1 MFCVYARRKNRE
13 FVETGF
19 RIETF
24 VFAITVIRN
33 TSSIEVTIVLRVGD
47 IRNRQDFEN
56 LGGFV

>member
-24 VFAITVIRN
+24 VFAIIVIRN
-33 TSSIEVTIVLRVGD
+33 TSSLKVTILLRVGD
-47 IRNRQDFEN
+47 IRNRQGLEN
-56 LGGFV
+56 LGGLV